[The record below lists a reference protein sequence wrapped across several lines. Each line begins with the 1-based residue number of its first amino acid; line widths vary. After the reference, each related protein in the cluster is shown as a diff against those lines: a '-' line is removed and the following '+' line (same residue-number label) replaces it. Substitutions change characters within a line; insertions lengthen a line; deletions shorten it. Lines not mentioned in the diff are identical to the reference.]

1 MAEAIYWRSS
11 SWTWSKGCKEPP
23 GCSSKVIIK
32 FSIIMF
38 LFFHMSCNFLT
49 LFSHTNEMGTGIS
62 SFSWAVCNAHRP
74 SFLPLFYCIGT
85 TGTIWYVSLSL
96 CLGSISR
103 AFQVL
108 TLISQWH
115 VGPIWIIDMWVRVW
129 NPERLTN
136 WNPNSEISCVKTG
149 TSFSKLWVSYLFP
162 YWMFCM
168 IKQSQT
174 CFCITSAWLL
184 IFCFMKVQYASI
196 WFTLL
201 TRQDW
206 PDVVIGTFLTILWPP
221 LIWTI

>member
-1 MAEAIYWRSS
+1 MRWVLEYLHFLGLYVKHIVLHFCLYFIALVPLAQSGMSHCLCVWVPFH
-11 SWTWSKGCKEPP
+11 EP
-23 GCSSKVIIK
+23 
-32 FSIIMF
+32 
-38 LFFHMSCNFLT
+38 
-49 LFSHTNEMGTGIS
+49 
-62 SFSWAVCNAHRP
+62 
-74 SFLPLFYCIGT
+74 
-85 TGTIWYVSLSL
+85 
-96 CLGSISR
+96 SR
-103 AFQVL
+103 F
-108 TLISQWH
+108 WH
-115 VGPIWIIDMWVRVW
+115 SYHNDVGPIWIIDMWVRVW

>member
-1 MAEAIYWRSS
+1 MAKAIYWWSS
-11 SWTWSKGCKEPP
+11 SWTGSKGCKEPP

-38 LFFHMSCNFLT
+38 LFFQMSCNFLT
-49 LFSHTNEMGTGIS
+49 YCFPIQMRWLLEYLHFLGLYVKHIVLHFCLYFIALVPLAQSGMSHCLCVWVPFHE
-62 SFSWAVCNAHRP
+62 P
-74 SFLPLFYCIGT
+74 SRF
-85 TGTIWYVSLSL
+85 WHS
-96 CLGSISR
+96 
-103 AFQVL
+103 
-108 TLISQWH
+108 SQWH

-184 IFCFMKVQYASI
+184 IF
-196 WFTLL
+196 LL
-201 TRQDW
+201 HEGA
-206 PDVVIGTFLTILWPP
+206 VC
-221 LIWTI
+221 